1 MSQSNERGKESAR
14 DAKIKKQRKAIP
26 KSARDTNV
34 TIL

>member
-14 DAKIKKQRKAIP
+14 DAKNNNPMKAIP